1 MPLTLVEV
9 CEKLKRVDEVSLME
23 MLGINSEDL
32 VSRFVDVIEDKY
44 EQLAEEVD
52 DTTT

>member
-23 MLGINSEDL
+23 MLDIHSDDL
-32 VSRFVDVIEDKY
+32 VLRFIDIVEDRY
-44 EQLAEEVD
+44 EQLAEELD
-52 DTTT
+52 DTGQ

>member
-52 DTTT
+52 DTQ